1 MKLRHLIPVISG
13 LLALALVCSPVAAA
27 GTTGMLSQL
36 ASHSRIHSFFSGY
49 TPGTGITPD
58 IPAVP
63 VPDPPSQTRI
73 SASERI
79 ASLLDSDIGNWQP
92 PAGRVYDLPEH
103 NVTERP
109 EYTPRPIPV
118 FARACPNCG
127 QGAGTIFS

>member
-1 MKLRHLIPVISG
+1 MKLRIIPIVAG
-13 LLALALVCSPVAAA
+13 LLALALVCSPAAAA
-27 GTTGMLSQL
+27 GTTGVLSQL

-63 VPDPPSQTRI
+63 VPNPPSQTRI

-92 PAGRVYDLPEH
+92 PAEIGRASCR
-103 NVTERP
+103 ER
-109 EYTPRPIPV
+109 V
-118 FARACPNCG
+118 
-127 QGAGTIFS
+127 